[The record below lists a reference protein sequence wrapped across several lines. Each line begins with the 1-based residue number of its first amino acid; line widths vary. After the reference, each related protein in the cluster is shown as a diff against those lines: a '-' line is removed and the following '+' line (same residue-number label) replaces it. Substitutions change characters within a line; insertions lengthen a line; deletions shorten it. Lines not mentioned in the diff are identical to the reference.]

1 MKKYILIGI
10 FGIGGAIFRFG
21 IGLFFHSV
29 FPWGTL
35 IVNLAGCF
43 LLPVIFIFIQ
53 EIGAFSGEIVTAMG
67 TGFVGA
73 FTTFSTFSADIVKL
87 INDEKIIMACIY
99 LFTSLAGGLIVVAIS
114 INISNFAVDKFIKKG
129 E

>member
-10 FGIGGAIFRFG
+10 FGIGGAVCRFG
-21 IGLFFHSV
+21 IGTLFHTA

-43 LLPVIFIFIQ
+43 LLPIIFVFIR
-53 EIGAFSGEIVTAMG
+53 EIGCFSGEIVTAMG

-73 FTTFSTFSADIVKL
+73 FTTFSTFSTDLIKL
-87 INDEKIIMACIY
+87 VNGGNNKMACIY
-99 LFTSLAGGLIVVAIS
+99 LFASLAGGLIAAAIS
-114 INISNFAVDKFIKKG
+114 IYISNFAADKFLKK
-129 E
+129 EE

>member
-10 FGIGGAIFRFG
+10 FGIGGAVCRFS
-21 IGLFFHSV
+21 IGTLFSTA

-43 LLPVIFIFIQ
+43 LLPVIFVFLR
-53 EIGAFSGEIVTAMG
+53 EVGSFSGEIITAMG

-73 FTTFSTFSADIVKL
+73 FTTFSTFSTDLIKL
-87 INDEKIIMACIY
+87 VNGGNIAMACIY
-99 LFTSLAGGLIVVAIS
+99 LFASLFGGLIAATVS
-114 INISNFAVDKFIKKG
+114 INVSNYAADKFIKK
-129 E
+129 EE